1 MNADLTL
8 LIGGLVAIL
17 YGLVAC
23 FFGWRVFRLTLT
35 VAGVLIGGALGYS
48 AGEGNLVL
56 ALLGALIGGVL
67 LYVLF
72 RIGIFIAGAL
82 LGAVLGIA
90 LGMLFG
96 LEQGGL
102 MLLAVIIGVVAGG
115 LIALVLQKLVII
127 ASTAFGGAASL
138 VGGLSLVFPTL
149 GLITTTEDGFTQ
161 STFGFIVWLVLGVL
175 GFLFQFR
182 DSKGMKRIDMN

>member
-1 MNADLTL
+1 
-8 LIGGLVAIL
+8 
-17 YGLVAC
+17 
-23 FFGWRVFRLTLT
+23 VFRLTLT